1 MIEFL
6 KSANIWEMIRLC
18 EDSGISCEW
27 YIFGSVAAGE
37 SSPSD
42 IDVLLISDH
51 DKDLDRA
58 RDVIK
63 DYLLLAP
70 IHLIAMTNQEESV
83 LSFIESVSAVNVRV
97 LSS

>member
-6 KSANIWEMIRLC
+6 NAANIWEMIRLC
-18 EDSGISCEW
+18 ECNGISCGW

-37 SSPSD
+37 NSPSD
-42 IDVLLISDH
+42 IDVLLICDH
-51 DKDLDRA
+51 DQDLDRA

-63 DYLLLAP
+63 EYLLLAP
-70 IHLIAMTNQEESV
+70 IHLMFMTNQEECE
-83 LSFIESVSAVNVRV
+83 LNFIELVSAINVRA